1 MAKNTKQNLNKK
13 ESLKREKLKQY
24 LSILQRLRRLWIYN
38 KIPHVPKAPFKL
50 QWLRRTLFH
59 HHTLTKQL
67 TVWIRARP
75 PLRSSTAASYIP
87 WTRGRDKALLSNHQ
101 NGIRNHPDRANASW
115 GPGELHGE
123 WREAEGHCFSEP
135 FLETRSQPVLI
146 RAQVNAFSLVWER

>member
-1 MAKNTKQNLNKK
+1 MLSTPRQFWPTSEPMQINLPAPQSKEPHPTSPSQRLTQTQPSVLQWPKKTNQNLNKK

-38 KIPHVPKAPFKL
+38 KIAHVPKAPFKL

-75 PLRSSTAASYIP
+75 PSVPARLPRINHEPGVEIKHCSST
-87 WTRGRDKALLSNHQ
+87 TKM
-101 NGIRNHPDRANASW
+101 
-115 GPGELHGE
+115 E
-123 WREAEGHCFSEP
+123 
-135 FLETRSQPVLI
+135 
-146 RAQVNAFSLVWER
+146 